1 MEKTTYK
8 IWAAI
13 EKRTVHAD
21 GSETYEDIDLN
32 DLNVAESLGTVDT
45 VDEAIQR
52 MRAISGLYNHD
63 LSTDKQT
70 FILGYLDPSG
80 EVVEFTDI
88 FEANFQSEEWCRIKS
103 DSLEVA
109 VSRYDECYELLKSE
123 GLHHQGVEINN
134 GELEVIYSS
143 F

>member
-8 IWAAI
+8 IWTAI

-21 GSETYEDIDLN
+21 GSETYEDLDLN

-63 LSTDKQT
+63 LTTDKQT
-70 FILGYLDPSG
+70 FILGLKDPLG
-80 EVVEFTDI
+80 EPVEFTDI
-88 FEANFQSEEWCRIKS
+88 FEANFESEEWCRIKA
-103 DSLEVA
+103 DSLEIA
-109 VSRYDECYELLKSE
+109 VSRYDDCYELLKSE